1 MQDLQ
6 KWERIYAKARGDGIS
21 PLFLA
26 FKKGENGELDYT
38 KGAMKHKA
46 HLEKA
51 VADGKNA
58 LILGKTGTGKSF
70 LAFEVAFGFKS
81 RLNGDLRIYY
91 SRASVLCGE
100 FRGNFKN
107 ISKTLDDIFTKE
119 SYYYN
124 EPRQPVQLV
133 IIDEIDDLQGDEW
146 QIINEV
152 ICTAY
157 DNMTPLV
164 LLGNLDTQ
172 RLKNE
177 LSAKALS
184 RLLQKTIFIDACG
197 KDLRT
202 NEEVQNDSK
211 KD

>member
-21 PLFLA
+21 SLFLA

-46 HLEKA
+46 LLEKA
-51 VADGKNA
+51 VAEGKNA

-91 SRASVLCGE
+91 NRASVLVGD
-100 FRGNFKN
+100 FNGNFKN
-107 ISKTLDDIFTKE
+107 ISKTLDDIFAKE

-133 IIDEIDDLQGDEW
+133 IIDEIDDLHGGNEW

-172 RLKNE
+172 MLKNE

-184 RLLQKTIFIDACG
+184 RLLQKTIFINASG

-202 NEEVQNDSK
+202 NEGGAK
-211 KD
+211 